1 MNLLNNFLF
10 IALPYVAIVVFLV
23 GAVYR
28 YRATGFTYSSLS
40 SQFLEG
46 GGGIYIFAVLFHW
59 GILVVFL
66 CHLIAFLLPQATL
79 AWHSNT
85 TRLIADEVVIFT
97 FGLSVL
103 IGMTALFIRR
113 LSRPRLWVVTSR
125 MDIVVELLI
134 LAQVVFGLWIALGYR
149 WGYYWFASDMSP
161 YLWSILALSPQI
173 DAISAMPW
181 VIKTHI
187 VGAFL
192 ILGMIPFTRLVHFLV
207 APFHYIW
214 RPYQRVI
221 WNWDRTRV
229 RDAQTA
235 WSESRPSNN

>member
-10 IALPYVAIVVFLV
+10 IALPYVALAIFLV
-23 GAVYR
+23 GTIYR
-28 YRATGFTYSSLS
+28 YKTNGFKYSSLS
-40 SQFLEG
+40 SQFLE

-66 CHLIAFLLPQATL
+66 GHLTVFLFPGATL
-79 AWHSNT
+79 AWHSSAV
-85 TRLIADEVVIFT
+85 RLIADEIVIFT

-103 IGMTALFIRR
+103 IGLSALFIRR
-113 LSRPRLWVVTSR
+113 ISHPRILAVTSR
-125 MDIVVELLI
+125 MDIVIELLLLTQI
-134 LAQVVFGLWIALGYR
+134 VLGLWVALGYR

-161 YLWSILALSPQI
+161 YLWSIVSFNPQI
-173 DAISAMPW
+173 EAVSAMPL

-187 VGAFL
+187 VGAFV

-214 RPYQRVI
+214 RPYQQVI
-221 WNWDRTRV
+221 WYWNRKLV
-229 RDAQTA
+229 RDPLTP
-235 WSESRPSNN
+235 WTETRPRNN

>member
-1 MNLLNNFLF
+1 MNLLNNVLF
-10 IALPYVAIVVFLV
+10 VGLPYAAIAIFLA
-23 GAVYR
+23 GAIYR

-46 GGGIYIFAVLFHW
+46 GGIYVFAVLFHL

-66 CHLIAFLLPQATL
+66 GHLIAFLFPETTL
-79 AWHSNT
+79 IWHSDT
-85 TRLIADEVVIFT
+85 TRLIADEAIIFT
-97 FGLSVL
+97 FGLAVL
-103 IGMTALFIRR
+103 IGLIALFVRR
-113 LSRPRLWVVTSR
+113 ISSPRMRVVTTP
-125 MDIVVELLI
+125 MDIVIVLLI

-149 WGYYWFASDMSP
+149 WGYYWFAADMSP
-161 YLWSILALSPQI
+161 YLWSLLKLSPQI
-173 DAISAMPW
+173 DAVSAMPW

-187 VGAFL
+187 AGAFV

-221 WNWDRTRV
+221 WYWDRRRI
-229 RDAQTA
+229 RDPGTA
-235 WSESRPSNN
+235 WSETSPRNN

>member
-1 MNLLNNFLF
+1 MNLINNFLF

-23 GAVYR
+23 GAIHR
-28 YRATGFTYSSLS
+28 YRATGFKVSSLS
-40 SQFLEG
+40 SQFLD

-66 CHLIAFLLPQATL
+66 GHVIAFLFPEATL
-79 AWHSNT
+79 AWHSNAA
-85 TRLIADEVVIFT
+85 RLIAGEIVIFT
-97 FGLSVL
+97 FGLGVL
-103 IGMTALFIRR
+103 IGLTALFIRR
-113 LSRPRLWVVTSR
+113 ITHARIRLVTSR
-125 MDIVVELLI
+125 MDTVIELVL
-134 LAQVVFGLWIALGYR
+134 LAQIGFGLWIALGYR
-149 WGYYWFASDMSP
+149 WGYYWFASDLSP
-161 YLWSILALSPQI
+161 YLWSILKLNPRIEAV
-173 DAISAMPW
+173 SAMPW

-221 WNWDRTRV
+221 WYWDRRRV
-229 RDAQTA
+229 RDPLSPWTQT
-235 WSESRPSNN
+235 RPRNN

>member
-1 MNLLNNFLF
+1 MNLLDNFLF
-10 IALPYVAIVVFLV
+10 VALPYVAIVVFLV
-23 GAVYR
+23 GAIYR
-28 YRATGFTYSSLS
+28 YRATGFKYSSLS
-40 SQFLEG
+40 SQFLE

-66 CHLIAFLLPQATL
+66 GHLIAFLFPQATL
-79 AWHSNT
+79 AWHSSAA
-85 TRLIADEVVIFT
+85 RLIADEIVIFT

-103 IGMTALFIRR
+103 IGLAALFIRR
-113 LSRPRLWVVTSR
+113 MSHPRIWVVTSR
-125 MDIVVELLI
+125 MDIVIELLL
-134 LAQVVFGLWIALGYR
+134 LAQIVFGLWIALGYR

-161 YLWSILALSPQI
+161 YLWSILKLNPQI
-173 DAISAMPW
+173 EAVSAMPW

-187 VGAFL
+187 VGAFV

-221 WNWDRTRV
+221 WYWDRKRIRNPATPWTETRP
-229 RDAQTA
+229 R
-235 WSESRPSNN
+235 NN